1 MEYGFVNPGKVGLER
16 RVRRL
21 VDRREDNVMGFQEWG
36 TAPIKCAKRGCGWRG
51 FETELDAEDGRQD
64 MTTQSICPECG
75 CHDYYLMTDKEVA
88 KWERDKAKSKAL
100 N

>member
-1 MEYGFVNPGKVGLER
+1 
-16 RVRRL
+16 
-21 VDRREDNVMGFQEWG
+21 MGFPEWG

-75 CHDYYLMTDKEVA
+75 CHDYYFMTEKEVA
-88 KWERDKAKSKAL
+88 KWERDKAKNKVPNGPHEGPCAASSRTVPLDAVVGNL
-100 N
+100 EQE